1 MDSSLR
7 CTHQWCT
14 VLHMHAY
21 VHLISH
27 TKKWKLKIN
36 KTQYISIKWNIWPQK
51 ANIKACHHRMGSVNS
66 VWSERSQS
74 QRPCLILFHFYEL
87 SRRGK
92 SIETESR
99 LVVAEG
105 WQGKGKVG
113 LLGEGWSLKH
123 TQSNLQR
130 WKCLPGYCNPLW
142 LLSRCWQRKLWQFLL
157 AVQCFCRGT
166 SAQSCMLCHLT
177 KVTPRF
183 TFKVL
188 WWLLLRFYGGRSY
201 QNSLNCFKNW
211 I

>member
-1 MDSSLR
+1 MYE
-7 CTHQWCT
+7 
-14 VLHMHAY
+14 VKEA
-21 VHLISH
+21 SH
-27 TKKWKLKIN
+27 K
-36 KTQYISIKWNIWPQK
+36 
-51 ANIKACHHRMGSVNS
+51 
-66 VWSERSQS
+66 
-74 QRPCLILFHFYEL
+74 RPCLILFHFYEL

-105 WQGKGKVG
+105 WEGRGKVG
-113 LLGEGWSLKH
+113 LLGRWSRKH

-157 AVQCFCRGT
+157 AVHCFCRGT

-188 WWLLLRFYGGRSY
+188 WWLLLRFYGGRNY
-201 QNSLNCFKNW
+201 QNSLNCFKGKTEFRITSAILYGDAHNLGLSRTQEYHDYAYVKRVKW
-211 I
+211 HCFANYQKLN